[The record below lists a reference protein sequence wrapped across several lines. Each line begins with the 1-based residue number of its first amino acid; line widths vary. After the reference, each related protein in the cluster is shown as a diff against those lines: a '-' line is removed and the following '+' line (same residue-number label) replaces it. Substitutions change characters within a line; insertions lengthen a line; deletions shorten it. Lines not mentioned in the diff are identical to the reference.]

1 MATLLEMA
9 KDIIIA
15 HASKTEMNKEELL
28 GELTEIHGTLARLQK
43 EEESPE
49 PGEYP
54 NEASSE
60 TEATPAVSVKK
71 AFRKDKVICLI
82 CGKDMK
88 TLSRHLKSAH
98 NMSPAEYREKFNIP
112 KNQPLVARNYSESRR
127 EMAIARGLGE
137 NLAKARAAKRA
148 AKK

>member
-28 GELTEIHGTLARLQK
+28 GEIAEIHSTLSRLQK
-43 EEESPE
+43 AEEAPE
-49 PGEYP
+49 TAEGQTEGASE
-54 NEASSE
+54 NETA
-60 TEATPAVSVKK
+60 PVVSVKK
-71 AFRKDKVICLI
+71 AFKKDKVICLI
-82 CGKDMK
+82 CGKGMK

-98 NMSPAEYREKFNIP
+98 DMSASEYKKQFDIP
-112 KNQPLVARNYSESRR
+112 KKQPLAARNYSESRR
-127 EMAIARGLGE
+127 EMAIARGLGD

>member
-9 KDIIIA
+9 KDIIVA

-28 GELTEIHGTLARLQK
+28 GEIAEIHSALARLQK
-43 EEESPE
+43 AEEAPE
-49 PGEYP
+49 AAEGQTENTSE
-54 NEASSE
+54 NETA
-60 TEATPAVSVKK
+60 PFISVKK

-82 CGKDMK
+82 CGKEMK

-98 NMSPAEYREKFNIP
+98 NMSAAEYKNQFDIP
-112 KNQPLVARNYSESRR
+112 KKQPLAARNYSESRR
-127 EMAIARGLGE
+127 EMAIARGLGD

>member
-9 KDIIIA
+9 KDILVA

-28 GELTEIHGTLARLQK
+28 GELAEIHRTLTNLQK
-43 EEESPE
+43 VEETPESIE
-49 PGEYP
+49 SQVGETKDEGTAP
-54 NEASSE
+54 VISF
-60 TEATPAVSVKK
+60 KK

-82 CGKDMK
+82 CGKGMK

-98 NMSPAEYREKFNIP
+98 GMSASEYKKQFDIP
-112 KNQPLVARNYSESRR
+112 KKQPLAARNYSESRR
-127 EMAIARGLGE
+127 EMAIARGLGD
-137 NLAKARAAKRA
+137 NLAKARAARRA

>member
-28 GELTEIHGTLARLQK
+28 SELTEIHNTLSRLQK
-43 EEESPE
+43 SEEAAGS
-49 PGEYP
+49 
-54 NEASSE
+54 
-60 TEATPAVSVKK
+60 TEAQSTSEGEETQPQTISLKK

-82 CGKDMK
+82 CGKGMK

-98 NMSPAEYREKFNIP
+98 DMSANEYRKQFDIP
-112 KNQPLVARNYSESRR
+112 KKQPLAAKNYSESRR
-127 EMAIARGLGE
+127 QMAIERGLGDK
-137 NLAKARAAKRA
+137 LAKARAARRG
-148 AKK
+148 AK